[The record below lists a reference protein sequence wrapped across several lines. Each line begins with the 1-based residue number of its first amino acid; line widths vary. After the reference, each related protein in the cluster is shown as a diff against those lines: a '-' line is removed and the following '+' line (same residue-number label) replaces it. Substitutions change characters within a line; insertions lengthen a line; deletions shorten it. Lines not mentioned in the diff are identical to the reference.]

1 FPHSTGSDG
10 AKMSPVLPDMGLLL
24 QEPEIPNSLSLS
36 RVVPAVYDE
45 LRKLARR
52 YMARERA
59 GQTLQ
64 ATALVNEA
72 YLRLLKEKAHV
83 WQNRAHFCAI
93 AASAMREILVER
105 ARARAAAKRGGS
117 RVRISFDNALAA
129 KTDASVDFLALHEA
143 LDRLAALDPPLAR
156 IVELRFFGGLTVE
169 EAADVLSTSPAT
181 IKRAWSMA
189 KSWLRRELGK
199 SRES

>member
-1 FPHSTGSDG
+1 MAFSSYDNGMDQNQD
-10 AKMSPVLPDMGLLL
+10 A
-24 QEPEIPNSLSLS
+24 NYSLRLS
-36 RVVPAVYDE
+36 KVAPAVYDE
-45 LRKLARR
+45 LRKLARH
-52 YMARERA
+52 YMAREKA

-64 ATALVNEA
+64 ATALVNEV
-72 YLRLLKEKAHV
+72 YLRLNKEKAPV

-105 ARARAAAKRGGS
+105 ARARAAEKRGGS
-117 RVRISFDNALAA
+117 RVRVSFENALSA
-129 KTDASVDFLALHEA
+129 KADASVDFLALHEA
-143 LDRLAALDPPLAR
+143 LNRLAVLDPELAR

-169 EAADVLSTSPAT
+169 EAAEVLCSSPAT

-189 KSWLRRELGK
+189 KSWLKRELET